1 MLAEYLASLLA
12 MVQVDKRAGA
22 CLEWVLDKLQK
33 YLDSRRSELSSDWV
47 AERRIDEELWDEE
60 WLW

>member
-1 MLAEYLASLLA
+1 MLAECLAFLLA
-12 MVQVDKRAGA
+12 MAQVDKRVSA

-33 YLDSRRSELSSDWV
+33 YSDSRRSGLSSDWA

-60 WLW
+60 WL